1 MNQLTTKEFFNT
13 QYKAYSLYDN
23 ERSIPNLIDGLKISQ
38 RKCLY
43 TCIKK
48 NITKEFKVAQ
58 LASSVAFETA
68 YHHGEA
74 GLGGVICGLAQNFVG
89 SNNYNFLEPVGQFG
103 SRLSP
108 IPAAHRYIFTHLSK
122 NFREFFKKEDDI
134 ILDYLY
140 DDEQQIEPKYFIP
153 IIPGILI
160 NGSEG
165 IGTGFASKIFPRDI
179 SDVKKY
185 IKESLCRAEY
195 TKPLLPYFEGFKG
208 KVIQIEPNKYELHG
222 CIKRINSTTLKI
234 TELPPGMYLDDIKK
248 QLNKLVESNFIKDYD
263 DNSTEEGFDIDV
275 YMQRTTLNEL
285 SDDKFLEK
293 FKLISTVSENLTC
306 WLENGKLKKFDSV
319 TDIIDYFIE
328 FRLRKYSERIETLI
342 KLISQDIKNL
352 AEKIRFIYFYLSNVE
367 LFRNSS
373 KLELLALLDDNDFN
387 EDMLNMKIYN
397 LTKDKISELESA
409 LKELNERKKELQK
422 TTNLDLYLGEL

>member
-1 MNQLTTKEFFNT
+1 MAQLTTKDFFNT
-13 QYKAYSLYDN
+13 QYRSYSVYDN
-23 ERSIPNLIDGLKISQ
+23 QRSIPNLIDGLKISQ

-43 TCIKK
+43 TCVKK
-48 NITKEFKVAQ
+48 NIVKEFKVAQ

-68 YHHGEA
+68 YHHGEQ

-165 IGTGFASKIFPRDI
+165 IGTGFASKIFPRNVDE
-179 SDVKKY
+179 VKSY
-185 IKESLCRAEY
+185 IKESLCGTEY

-208 KVIQIEPNKYELHG
+208 KVLQIESNKYELYG
-222 CIKRINSTTLKI
+222 CLARINTTTIKI

-248 QLNKLVESNFIKDYD
+248 QLNKLVESGFIKDYD
-263 DNSTEEGFDIDV
+263 DNSTEETFDIDV
-275 YMQRTTLNEL
+275 YVPRTTLNEN
-285 SDDKFLEK
+285 SDDDLLNK
-293 FKLISTVSENLTC
+293 FKLISTITENLTC
-306 WLENGKLKKFDSV
+306 WLDNGKLKKFESV
-319 TDIIDYFIE
+319 TDIIDYFIQ
-328 FRLRKYSERIETLI
+328 FRLDRYTYRISRLI
-342 KLISQDIKNL
+342 EHILGDISSL
-352 AEKIRFIYFYLSNVE
+352 SEKIRFIYFYLNNVDE
-367 LFRNSS
+367 FKNNS
-373 KLELLALLDDNDFN
+373 KLELFLLLEENSFN

-397 LTKDKISELESA
+397 LTRDKIKELESA
-409 LKELNERKKELQK
+409 LKELNKRRSVLEK
-422 TTNLDLYLGEL
+422 TTNLDLYLKEL